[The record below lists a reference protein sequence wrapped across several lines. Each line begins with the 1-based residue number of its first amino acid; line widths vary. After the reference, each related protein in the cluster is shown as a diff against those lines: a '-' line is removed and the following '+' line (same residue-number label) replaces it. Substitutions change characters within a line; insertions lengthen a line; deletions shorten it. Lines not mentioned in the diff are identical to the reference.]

1 MLLAALLS
9 LAVLVLWQFIFP
21 PAKPPVKPKAK
32 AETAA
37 SASTPK
43 SETESQGATS
53 TSTPSAGQGTIG
65 ETEGAKKPQPEA
77 KPAPAAPKAVAIP
90 AGTAA
95 QNEERPVVETS
106 TYRAELTNRGAELLS
121 YVIKSQ
127 TDAKGNPVDLVRRR
141 ETGPYPFALTT
152 GAGAAS
158 PLNSALFTVDK
169 KKDKDGHVEFDFRYS
184 GSEGAAEKSFTFLP
198 GGIIKIKISVP
209 GGEPWGIYVGPGVRN
224 PSAKEL
230 GNRFEERDAVYLDG
244 TDIKREKAEKEYKDK
259 TISTGAVRWFGLEDT
274 YFLTALVPAEPMDHA
289 VLHPLLVQRL
299 PSGVFRFSAVPP
311 KDKITSA
318 EKKLTRSYSW
328 ILYPRGKQV
337 SLTGYLGTKQY
348 DRLAAMPYGFE
359 RTVDWGIFGFISR
372 PLLWGL
378 QWIYSHIVP
387 NYGWAIIIITLLI
400 KLVLFPLTAKG
411 QASMQK
417 MQKVNPKI
425 QAIRKKYRGKMRD
438 KNGKMNYDVQ
448 KKMNDEI
455 MALYREEGVSP
466 AGGCLPMLIQI
477 PVLWAFYELLAKAV
491 EIRHQPWIFWIKDL
505 SAADPYYILPIV
517 MGATQFLQ
525 QKFAPMGTGDP
536 TQKKIFLLMPV
547 VMTVLFLG
555 FPSGMVLYWLTN
567 NVLTIVQ
574 QWLYNL
580 WQERKKAAAAA

>member
-21 PAKPPVKPKAK
+21 PPKPPSKPAATETAPSSAK
-32 AETAA
+32 AVPGKEAPATGSGEAA
-37 SASTPK
+37 ST
-43 SETESQGATS
+43 G
-53 TSTPSAGQGTIG
+53 GQATIG
-65 ETEGAKKPQPEA
+65 ETTATAPHKAAA
-77 KPAPAAPKAVAIP
+77 KPAPAKPEAAIP

-95 QNEERPVVETS
+95 AKEERPVIETS
-106 TYRAELTNRGAELLS
+106 KFRAELSNRGAELLS
-121 YVIKSQ
+121 YVLKGQ

-141 ETGPYPFALTT
+141 ERGPYPFALTT
-152 GAGAAS
+152 GAGGAS
-158 PLNSALFTVDK
+158 PLNSALFSVERT
-169 KKDKDGHVEFDFRYS
+169 KDKSGHTAIDFRYS
-184 GSEGAAEKSFTFLP
+184 GSEGAAQKRFTFLD
-198 GGIIKIKISVP
+198 GGIVKIEISVP
-209 GGEPWGIYVGPGVRN
+209 GEASWGIYFGPGVRN

-230 GNRFEERDAVYLDG
+230 DNRFEERDAVYLDG
-244 TDIKREKAEKEYKDK
+244 SDVKTEKAEKEYEDK
-259 TISTGAVRWFGLEDT
+259 PISTGAVRWFGLEDT
-274 YFLTALVPAEPMDHA
+274 YFLTALVPAQPMDRA

-299 PSGVFRFSAVPP
+299 PSGVFRFQAVPP

-318 EKKLTRSYSW
+318 EKKLSRSFSW
-328 ILYPRGKQV
+328 ILYPRGREA
-337 SLTGYLGTKQY
+337 SLTAYLGTKQY

-359 RTVDWGIFGFISR
+359 RTVHWGIFGFISR

-378 QWIYSHIVP
+378 QWIYKHIVP

-477 PVLWAFYELLAKAV
+477 PVLWAFYELLAKAI

-525 QKFAPMGTGDP
+525 QKFAPMSADP

-580 WQERKKAAAAA
+580 WQEKKKAAAAA